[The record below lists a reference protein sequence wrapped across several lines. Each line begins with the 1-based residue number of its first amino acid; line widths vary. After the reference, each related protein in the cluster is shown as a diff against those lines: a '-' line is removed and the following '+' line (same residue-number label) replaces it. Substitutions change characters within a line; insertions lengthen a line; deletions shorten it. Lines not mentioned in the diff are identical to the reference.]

1 MKKLQIGEI
10 IYRLRKDKGITQQ
23 QLAKIIGVSTA
34 AISKWESGNSY
45 PDITLLPILAKF
57 FNVTIDTLL
66 NFDKDLSDEKVK
78 EIYEECEELFNNSDM
93 STAIKRTKE
102 YLNKYPSSY
111 FLMSRIAFLYT
122 IYSWKTEDEEKCTQI
137 LNEAVE
143 LYEEVVSNCNDTKLV
158 EVSLFALGSLYAT
171 LGREEEAISTLNKI
185 NKSQCDPDDIMA
197 SIYIKQKKY
206 QDARKLL
213 QSKLFKSINDISNIC
228 LSLGNTYCIYEQDYD
243 LAERYYNL
251 GVDIKN
257 LFQYNGKTVFLL
269 NEYLQL
275 AQLFINIGNKIK
287 AIDMLKQMIDS
298 YKNHDFTNIE
308 GFKKLWC
315 FDELKQ
321 SKYPI
326 KINIYEN
333 ILVLLKQSIFDPIRE
348 EKEFKKIF
356 NEIEKLNKIIN

>member
-1 MKKLQIGEI
+1 MKKLQIGQI

-122 IYSWKTEDEEKCTQI
+122 IYSWKTENEEKCTQM

-143 LYEEVVSNCNDTKLV
+143 LYEEVTSNCNDTKLV
-158 EVSLFALGSLYAT
+158 DVSLFALGSLYAT
-171 LGREEEAISTLNKI
+171 LDREEEAINTLNKI
-185 NKSQCDPDDIMA
+185 NISHCDPDDIMA
-197 SIYIKQKKY
+197 SIYIKQQRY
-206 QDARKLL
+206 QEARTLL
-213 QSKLFKSINDISNIC
+213 QSKLFKSINDISIIC
-228 LSLGNTYCIYEQDYD
+228 LSLGNTYCNKEQDYD
-243 LAERYYNL
+243 VAEKYYNL
-251 GVDIKN
+251 SINIKN
-257 LFQYNGKTVFLL
+257 LFQYDGETVFLL

-275 AQLFINIGNKIK
+275 AQLFINIGNNKK
-287 AIDMLKQMIDS
+287 AIEMLKHMIDS

-308 GFKKLWC
+308 GLKKLWC

-321 SKYPI
+321 SEYPI
-326 KINIYEN
+326 RINKYEN
-333 ILVLLKQSIFDPIRE
+333 ILVLLKQSSFDSIRE
-348 EKEFKKIF
+348 EEEFKKIF
-356 NEIEKLNKIIN
+356 NEIEKLNK